1 MQYLSNINNSSLDP
15 EIKEFATQQYNT
27 LVNQGLDERSAYK
40 QTLIEILNKNEMD
53 LDELYKQLQNE

>member
-1 MQYLSNINNSSLDP
+1 MQYLSNINNSPLDP

-27 LVNQGLDERSAYK
+27 LINQGLDERSAYK